1 MKCNLA
7 YYLYAAGKIGKKR
20 QNRRKSKAMKT
31 TTPQTM
37 ITMMKRRTKIMIRG
51 LRSPSPSLQVEVG
64 HQEAVK

>member
-7 YYLYAAGKIGKKR
+7 CYLYTAGKIGKKR

-37 ITMMKRRTKIMIRG
+37 ITMMKKIIIRG
-51 LRSPSPSLQVEVG
+51 PRSPSPSLQVEVG